1 MIRLQTKKR
10 SPLFF
15 SAAVGVITLI
25 TFVRVLSADFVMW
38 DDDWVICNNPNLTG
52 LSLASLRSIFTE
64 ADSLEDLK
72 VMAQDAVRCYFNE
85 AEKPPIIRKSF
96 PDVLILRRV
105 SFGRV

>member
-1 MIRLQTKKR
+1 MLKGKAMDKEIIFLVEE
-10 SPLFF
+10 
-15 SAAVGVITLI
+15 SAEGGYTAKAL
-25 TFVRVLSADFVMW
+25 DY
-38 DDDWVICNNPNLTG
+38 D
-52 LSLASLRSIFTE
+52 IFTE

-96 PDVLILRRV
+96 SDVPILGRV